1 MYSSRSYSVLWGVGR
16 AGRGRCQYFTV
27 GQIMTKSTIHIK
39 RRQIHLAVFN
49 SPATVSKT
57 RATKMPNFYDNFP
70 PPREQL
76 IHLAEKGGVGDGGD
90 PCRHYGA
97 NAYWRELQG
106 PPKVTAISVE
116 LLCIRC
122 PVWKAQLGIVA
133 KKVCIHI
140 CSPLI
145 HTRHC
150 EVLLF
155 RGWLDNSPDNGQ
167 AISLS
172 AWAGVVG
179 INLGMGLEFTGA
191 FSFLSGP
198 SWEAVPPLL
207 QVMHSFRP
215 GKPNPCN

>member
-1 MYSSRSYSVLWGVGR
+1 
-16 AGRGRCQYFTV
+16 
-27 GQIMTKSTIHIK
+27 MTKSTIHIK
-39 RRQIHLAVFN
+39 RRQIHLAAFN
-49 SPATVSKT
+49 RQPPFPRQGQQKCPIFMTI
-57 RATKMPNFYDNFP
+57 PHP
-70 PPREQL
+70 PPQQL
-76 IHLAEKGGVGDGGD
+76 IHLTEKGVDGGG

-106 PPKVTAISVE
+106 PPKVTPISVE

-150 EVLLF
+150 EVSLF
-155 RGWLDNSPDNGQ
+155 RGWLDNTPDNGQ

-179 INLGMGLEFTGA
+179 INLGMRLEFTGA
-191 FSFLSGP
+191 FSFL
-198 SWEAVPPLL
+198 
-207 QVMHSFRP
+207 
-215 GKPNPCN
+215 

>member
-1 MYSSRSYSVLWGVGR
+1 
-16 AGRGRCQYFTV
+16 
-27 GQIMTKSTIHIK
+27 MTESTIHIK
-39 RRQIHLAVFN
+39 RRQIHLAVFSREPPFPRQGQQKCPIFMTI
-49 SPATVSKT
+49 SPHPVNNWSISQK
-57 RATKMPNFYDNFP
+57 RGGGC
-70 PPREQL
+70 
-76 IHLAEKGGVGDGGD
+76 KGG
-90 PCRHYGA
+90 PYRHYGA

-106 PPKVTAISVE
+106 PPKVTPISVE

-145 HTRHC
+145 HTPHC

-215 GKPNPCN
+215 GKPNPSN

>member
-1 MYSSRSYSVLWGVGR
+1 MYSSRSYSVPLGVGR
-16 AGRGRCQYFTV
+16 KREGTLSVLYDGLNNDRIYNSHKKETNPFGRVQQR
-27 GQIMTKSTIHIK
+27 
-39 RRQIHLAVFN
+39 
-49 SPATVSKT
+49 ATVSKT
-57 RATKMPNFYDNFP
+57 RTTKMPNFYDNFSP
-70 PPREQL
+70 PCEQL
-76 IHLAEKGGVGDGGD
+76 IHLTEKGGGCKGG
-90 PCRHYGA
+90 PYRHYGA

-106 PPKVTAISVE
+106 PPKVTPISVE

-145 HTRHC
+145 HTPHC

-215 GKPNPCN
+215 GKPNPSN